1 MLKLFKGDLLLFTPN
16 GFKRAD
22 ELSQGDLLLSL
33 NKDGSISF
41 DEIEEI
47 NKVFKKKYNL
57 NKIEGYYFNDN
68 IELHSIKNIPLNLE
82 LTEMKDYIENYRN
95 NCLGLTKINELSSF
109 DFIGFPIKNNNNEN
123 NNNDKI
129 ELNLKEIGKN
139 VNKDKS
145 LSLNQLFNLSK
156 DELQEIHSGLI
167 ENNTEIHIDVSNK
180 DTYHFLKY
188 TCLLLGIPMYVIFKD
203 GKLQIKISKKIN
215 ENPNSNFIFNNFY
228 WNKIKSIKKTS
239 NFNGNLFNIKLK
251 SNNPYLSDIGFIS

>member
-22 ELSQGDLLLSL
+22 ELSKDDLLLSL

-57 NKIEGYYFNDN
+57 NKIEGYYLNDN
-68 IELHSIKNIPLNLE
+68 VEICSIKNIPLNLE
-82 LTEMKDYIENYRN
+82 LNEMKEYIENYRN
-95 NCLGLTKINELSSF
+95 NCLGLTKISELSTF
-109 DFIGFPIKNNNNEN
+109 DFIGFSIKNSDNQTTNNSN
-123 NNNDKI
+123 
-129 ELNLKEIGKN
+129 LNLKEIGQN
-139 VNKDKS
+139 VNKDKL

-156 DELQEIHSGLI
+156 DELIQIHSGLV

-188 TCLLLGIPMYVIFKD
+188 TCLLLGIPMYVIYKD

-215 ENPNSNFIFNNFY
+215 ENSNSNFIFNNFY
-228 WNKIKSIKKTS
+228 WNKIKSIKKTT

>member
-22 ELSQGDLLLSL
+22 ELSNGDLLLSL
-33 NKDGSISF
+33 NKDGNISF

-57 NKIEGYYFNDN
+57 NKIEGYFLNDN
-68 IELHSIKNIPLNLE
+68 IELCSIKNIPLNFE
-82 LTEMKDYIENYRN
+82 LNEIKEYIENYKN
-95 NCLGLTKINELSSF
+95 TCLGLTKIGELSTF
-109 DFIGFPIKNNNNEN
+109 DFVGFPIKNNHVIN
-123 NNNDKI
+123 NNSN
-129 ELNLKEIGKN
+129 LNLKEIGQN
-139 VNKDKS
+139 VNKDKL

-156 DELQEIHSGLI
+156 DELIQIHSGLV

-188 TCLLLGIPMYVIFKD
+188 TCLLLGIPMYVIYKD

-215 ENPNSNFIFNNFY
+215 ENSNSNFIFNNFY
-228 WNKIKSIKKTS
+228 WNKIKSIKKTT